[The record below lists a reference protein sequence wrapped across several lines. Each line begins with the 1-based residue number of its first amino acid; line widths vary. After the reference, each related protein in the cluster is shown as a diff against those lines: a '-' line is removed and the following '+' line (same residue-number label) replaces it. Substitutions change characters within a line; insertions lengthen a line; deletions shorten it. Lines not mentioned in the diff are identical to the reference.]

1 MSLANP
7 NGFPIRLEQVFFTR
21 QIVIAVHGYVQPKD
35 GDSAKVLLPTN
46 TITVLPV
53 PQRLKVYA
61 VTMQTI
67 FNLEQDVSAPYSVD
81 MECHA
86 IFVAKEDAPEEEVQ
100 AALTITG
107 HSVVFGAIREA
118 VYWMTG
124 RQPYG
129 PMPLGLSILQPAS
142 QVAEE
147 KS

>member
-1 MSLANP
+1 MANP
-7 NGFPIRLEQVFFTR
+7 NNFPIRLEQVFFTR
-21 QIVIAVHGYVQPKD
+21 QIVIAVSGYVLPKD

-46 TITVLPV
+46 TITVHPV
-53 PQRLKVYA
+53 PQRPNAYA

-67 FNLEQDVSAPYSVD
+67 FNPEQDVSAPYSVD

-86 IFVAKEDAPEEEVQ
+86 IFVAKEGTPEENVQ
-100 AALTITG
+100 TALTITG

-129 PMPLGLSILQPAS
+129 PMPLGLSILQPVS
-142 QVAEE
+142 PSSEE
-147 KS
+147 NS